1 MGLFTAGAI
10 TPTKAVTI
18 AIRVTEDGR

>member
-1 MGLFTAGAI
+1 MRLFTAGAI

>member
-18 AIRVTEDGR
+18 AITVTEDGR